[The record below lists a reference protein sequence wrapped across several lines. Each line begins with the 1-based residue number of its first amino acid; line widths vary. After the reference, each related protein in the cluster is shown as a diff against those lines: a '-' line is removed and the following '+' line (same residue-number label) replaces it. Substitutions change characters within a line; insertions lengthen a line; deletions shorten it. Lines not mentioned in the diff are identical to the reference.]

1 MTERDFT
8 RFQIKEKRKLRQ
20 EIGVLFQRGALYDF
34 MNVEENIMF
43 PLTMFT
49 EKSEEEKIFRVN
61 DCLKRVNLENC
72 NNLKISELS
81 GGMVKRVSIAR
92 AIVMNPKYLLC
103 DEPNSGLDP
112 KTAIIIDNLIKEITE
127 ESITTIVNT
136 HDMNSVMEIGEKIA
150 YINNGVIS
158 WTGNKEELLESNNE
172 QLNDF
177 VFASELFKRLK
188 KIMIRAVKA
197 KKHLGQH
204 FLINEGIAFDISN
217 LITRKPNQKRFRN
230 WCRYGSSNKKL
241 AKKSMK
247 LKVVEIDSESI
258 NYLKTNYPEIEKNI
272 INDDFLKLDLNN
284 IFSSNFS
291 IIGNFPYNISSQIL
305 FKTFENKDKIDEL
318 VGMFQKEVAERI
330 ACVNGKK
337 RGILSV
343 LIQTFYNVEYC
354 FSVDEIEFSPKP
366 KVKSGVIR
374 FK

>member
-1 MTERDFT
+1 MIEIQNITKSFGENEVLKNISFTFERGKTNLIIGESGSGKTTLLRILIGLHQTDKGNILYDGRDFT
-8 RFQIKEKRKLRQ
+8 KFQIKEKRKLRQ

-34 MNVEENIMF
+34 MTVEENIMF
-43 PLTMFT
+43 PITMFT

-127 ESITTIVNT
+127 ESNITTIVNT

-188 KIMIRAVKA
+188 K
-197 KKHLGQH
+197 L
-204 FLINEGIAFDISN
+204 
-217 LITRKPNQKRFRN
+217 
-230 WCRYGSSNKKL
+230 
-241 AKKSMK
+241 
-247 LKVVEIDSESI
+247 
-258 NYLKTNYPEIEKNI
+258 
-272 INDDFLKLDLNN
+272 
-284 IFSSNFS
+284 
-291 IIGNFPYNISSQIL
+291 
-305 FKTFENKDKIDEL
+305 
-318 VGMFQKEVAERI
+318 
-330 ACVNGKK
+330 
-337 RGILSV
+337 
-343 LIQTFYNVEYC
+343 
-354 FSVDEIEFSPKP
+354 
-366 KVKSGVIR
+366 
-374 FK
+374 

>member
-1 MTERDFT
+1 MIEIQNITKSFGENEVLKNISFTFERGKTNLIIGESGSGKTTLLRILIGLHQTDKGNILYDERDFT
-8 RFQIKEKRKLRQ
+8 KFQIKEKRKLRQ

-34 MNVEENIMF
+34 MNVEENIIF

-49 EKSEEEKIFRVN
+49 KKSEEEKIFRVN

-127 ESITTIVNT
+127 ESNITTIVNT

-188 KIMIRAVKA
+188 K
-197 KKHLGQH
+197 L
-204 FLINEGIAFDISN
+204 
-217 LITRKPNQKRFRN
+217 
-230 WCRYGSSNKKL
+230 
-241 AKKSMK
+241 
-247 LKVVEIDSESI
+247 
-258 NYLKTNYPEIEKNI
+258 
-272 INDDFLKLDLNN
+272 
-284 IFSSNFS
+284 
-291 IIGNFPYNISSQIL
+291 
-305 FKTFENKDKIDEL
+305 
-318 VGMFQKEVAERI
+318 
-330 ACVNGKK
+330 
-337 RGILSV
+337 
-343 LIQTFYNVEYC
+343 
-354 FSVDEIEFSPKP
+354 
-366 KVKSGVIR
+366 
-374 FK
+374 

>member
-1 MTERDFT
+1 MIEIQNITKSFGENEVLKNISFTFERGKTNLIIGESGSGKTTLLRILIGLHQTDKGNILYDGRDFT
-8 RFQIKEKRKLRQ
+8 KFQIKEKRKLRQ

-112 KTAIIIDNLIKEITE
+112 KTAIIIDNLIKEITK
-127 ESITTIVNT
+127 ESNITTIVNT

-158 WTGNKEELLESNNE
+158 WTGNKEELLESNND

-188 KIMIRAVKA
+188 K
-197 KKHLGQH
+197 L
-204 FLINEGIAFDISN
+204 
-217 LITRKPNQKRFRN
+217 
-230 WCRYGSSNKKL
+230 
-241 AKKSMK
+241 
-247 LKVVEIDSESI
+247 
-258 NYLKTNYPEIEKNI
+258 
-272 INDDFLKLDLNN
+272 
-284 IFSSNFS
+284 
-291 IIGNFPYNISSQIL
+291 
-305 FKTFENKDKIDEL
+305 
-318 VGMFQKEVAERI
+318 
-330 ACVNGKK
+330 
-337 RGILSV
+337 
-343 LIQTFYNVEYC
+343 
-354 FSVDEIEFSPKP
+354 
-366 KVKSGVIR
+366 
-374 FK
+374 

>member
-1 MTERDFT
+1 MIEIQNITKSFGENEVLKNISFTFERGKTNLIIGESGSGKTTLLRILIGLHQTDKGNILYDGRDFT
-8 RFQIKEKRKLRQ
+8 KFQIKEKRKLRQ

-127 ESITTIVNT
+127 ESNITTIVNT

-158 WTGNKEELLESNNE
+158 WTGNKEELLKSNND

-188 KIMIRAVKA
+188 K
-197 KKHLGQH
+197 L
-204 FLINEGIAFDISN
+204 
-217 LITRKPNQKRFRN
+217 
-230 WCRYGSSNKKL
+230 
-241 AKKSMK
+241 
-247 LKVVEIDSESI
+247 
-258 NYLKTNYPEIEKNI
+258 
-272 INDDFLKLDLNN
+272 
-284 IFSSNFS
+284 
-291 IIGNFPYNISSQIL
+291 
-305 FKTFENKDKIDEL
+305 
-318 VGMFQKEVAERI
+318 
-330 ACVNGKK
+330 
-337 RGILSV
+337 
-343 LIQTFYNVEYC
+343 
-354 FSVDEIEFSPKP
+354 
-366 KVKSGVIR
+366 
-374 FK
+374 